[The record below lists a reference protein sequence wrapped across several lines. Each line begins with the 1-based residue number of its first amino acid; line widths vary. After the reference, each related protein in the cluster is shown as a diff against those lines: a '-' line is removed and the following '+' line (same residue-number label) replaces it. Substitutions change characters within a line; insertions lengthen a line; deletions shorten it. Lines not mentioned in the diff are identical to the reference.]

1 MDATQT
7 NAAPMFIVEDDDH
20 FRETFIDVMSL
31 KGVEVSGARNGDEA
45 IKALKQNKPCIII
58 MDINLPDVHGFD
70 LCRKVK
76 RLENQ
81 KDTPII
87 FVSASTKY
95 SDPRDRAEGLLA
107 GATSF
112 LPKPIS
118 VERLWS
124 AIEAVLTGAGR
135 KN

>member
-1 MDATQT
+1 MTDSH
-7 NAAPMFIVEDDDH
+7 MFIVEDDDH

-31 KGVEVSGARNGDEA
+31 KGVEVDGARNGDEA
-45 IKALKQNKPCIII
+45 IKALKQNTPSVII

-70 LCRKVK
+70 LCRRVK
-76 RLENQ
+76 RLDNQ

-95 SDPRDRAEGLLA
+95 SDPRDRAEGLQA
-107 GATSF
+107 GASQF

-124 AIEAVLTGAGR
+124 AIESVLAGAR
-135 KN
+135 RPS